1 MAEFI
6 LKPVMIHA
14 VQLIDYRP
22 ISVKEVLKFMG
33 KKIETNSAV
42 AFEQLNL
49 LCEKAK
55 QDEGLQV
62 DGLIIKESD
71 WVVTT
76 DEATY
81 IVYNKDDFKSLFERY
96 KR

>member
-14 VQLIDYRP
+14 IQLIDYRP
-22 ISVKEVLKFMG
+22 TSVKEVLKFIG
-33 KKIETNSAV
+33 KKVETNSAG

-55 QDEGLQV
+55 EDEGLQV
-62 DGLIIKESD
+62 DGLKIKETD
-71 WVVTT
+71 WIVTT
-76 DEATY
+76 DETTY
-81 IVYNKDDFKSLFERY
+81 TVYNKDDFKSLFEKY